1 MTPEVQKLRYKYD
14 SSAVRKPYAEQ
25 NPMKNL
31 EDEELRH
38 SEAEEE
44 EIPNVR
50 RSERIRIQR
59 NVGKVKK
66 D

>member
-1 MTPEVQKLRYKYD
+1 MKTLQKYN
-14 SSAVRKPYAEQ
+14 SNAVRKPYGEQ

-31 EDEELRH
+31 EDEELLDPK
-38 SEAEEE
+38 AEEE
-44 EIPNVR
+44 EIPKVR

-59 NVGKVKK
+59 NVEKVKK

>member
-1 MTPEVQKLRYKYD
+1 MYKYD
-14 SSAVRKPYAEQ
+14 SNAVRKPNGEQ

-31 EDEELRH
+31 EDEELLDP
-38 SEAEEE
+38 EAEEE
-44 EIPNVR
+44 EIPKVR